1 MALQEEL
8 EVQGN
13 FLFKY
18 RGYLPILI
26 LGAGIWVFIQTESK
40 SSFPHDLKEIY
51 KWICF
56 GVGVFGLL
64 IRAYTVGHTPKNTSG
79 RNTSE
84 GQIADELNTTGIYSA
99 VRHPLYVGNFF
110 MWLGVTM
117 LTQNLWFCAAFI
129 FMYWVYYER
138 IMFAEEQ
145 FLRRKF
151 GEPYLSWAA
160 KTPAFVPSW
169 KNWLSP
175 KYPFSI
181 KKVLRNEKAGILYLF
196 LLFFVFDR
204 IGHFILSAEWTLLQN
219 IWYYLLIA
227 AIAYYL
233 IVKLLAMTTNFFEE
247 EGRV

>member
-18 RGYLPILI
+18 RGYFPILI
-26 LGAGIWVFIQTESK
+26 IIAGLAVFISSDQHFSNNTEHQ
-40 SSFPHDLKEIY
+40 FTY
-51 KWICF
+51 KLICLAVAVL
-56 GVGVFGLL
+56 GVI
-64 IRAYTVGHTPKNTSG
+64 IRIYTVGHTPKNTSG
-79 RNTSE
+79 RNTTE
-84 GQIADELNTTGIYSA
+84 GQIADELNTTGIYST

-117 LTQNLWFCAAFI
+117 LTQNIWFCVAFI
-129 FMYWVYYER
+129 FLYWVYYER

-145 FLRRKF
+145 FLRKKF
-151 GEPYLSWAA
+151 GEIYLSWAS
-160 KTPAFVPSW
+160 KKPAFIPSFD
-169 KNWLSP
+169 NFVAP

-196 LLFFVFDR
+196 ALFFAFDMISR
-204 IGHFILSAEWTLLQN
+204 YIKTATFEVEYN
-219 IWYYLLIA
+219 IWYVLFIGA
-227 AIAYYL
+227 VIYYA
-233 IVKLLAMTTNFFEE
+233 IVKLLAMTTRFFEE

>member
-26 LGAGIWVFIQTESK
+26 LVTGVWVYIDMESN
-40 SSFPHDLKEIY
+40 SALSHDAKEYY
-51 KWICF
+51 KWICLL
-56 GVGVFGLL
+56 VGVFGLL

-84 GQIADELNTTGIYSA
+84 GQIADELNTSGIYSI

-117 LTQNLWFCAAFI
+117 LTQNLWFCIAFI

-151 GEPYLSWAA
+151 GEPYLAWAA
-160 KTPAFVPSW
+160 KTAAFIPSFT
-169 KNWLSP
+169 NWLSP
-175 KYPFSI
+175 KYPFSL

-196 LLFFVFDR
+196 LLFFAFDR
-204 IGHFILSAEWTLLQN
+204 LGEYILHGEWKFICN
-219 IWYYLLIA
+219 IWCYLLLGACI
-227 AIAYYL
+227 YYIL
-233 IVKLLAMTTNFFEE
+233 VKLLAMSSNFFEE
-247 EGRV
+247 EGR

>member
-8 EVQGN
+8 ELQGN

-18 RGYLPILI
+18 RGYLPMVFVA
-26 LGAGIWVFIQTESK
+26 AGVWVFMQNETFQRETPNILYQL
-40 SSFPHDLKEIY
+40 FCLAV
-51 KWICF
+51 
-56 GVGVFGLL
+56 GLLGVF

-110 MWLGVTM
+110 MWLAVTM
-117 LTQNLWFCAAFI
+117 LTQNLWFCVAFI

-145 FLRRKF
+145 FLRKKF
-151 GEPYLSWAA
+151 GEIYLSWAE
-160 KTPAFVPSW
+160 KTPAFVP
-169 KNWLSP
+169 KLKGWLAP
-175 KYPFSI
+175 KYSFSF

-204 IGHFILSAEWTLLQN
+204 LGNFLLTG
-219 IWYYLLIA
+219 IWATECNLWCYLLGGSVAYYLL
-227 AIAYYL
+227 
-233 IVKLLAMTTNFFEE
+233 VKVLAMTTNFFEE
-247 EGRV
+247 PRI

>member
-8 EVQGN
+8 EIQGN

-18 RGYLPILI
+18 RGYLPLLI
-26 LGAGIWVFIQTESK
+26 LVFGFIVFYQTYPK
-40 SSFPHDLKEIY
+40 SEFSDDEYLLYQF
-51 KWICF
+51 ICLAVGLF
-56 GVGVFGLL
+56 GVL

-84 GQIADELNTTGIYSA
+84 GQIADELNSTGIYST

-117 LTQNLWFCAAFI
+117 LTQNFWFTVAFV

-145 FLRRKF
+145 FLRGKF
-151 GEPYLSWAA
+151 GDVYLKWAA
-160 KTPAFVPSW
+160 QTPAFIPSYS
-169 KNWLSP
+169 KFSAP
-175 KYPFSI
+175 KYSFNI

-196 LLFFVFDR
+196 LLFFVFNRFADY
-204 IGHFILSAEWTLLQN
+204 IKNNTFTFEWNVWSIMLSVVIFYYILIKVLG
-219 IWYYLLIA
+219 
-227 AIAYYL
+227 
-233 IVKLLAMTTNFFEE
+233 VKE
-247 EGRV
+247 

>member
-1 MALQEEL
+1 MALQEEF
-8 EVQGN
+8 ESQGN

-26 LGAGIWVFIQTESK
+26 LLPGIYVFMQMEANSDL
-40 SSFPHDLKEIY
+40 SHDVKDMYRL
-51 KWICF
+51 ICLLVGLF
-56 GVGVFGLL
+56 GIL

-110 MWLGVTM
+110 MWLGITM
-117 LTQNLWFCAAFI
+117 LTQNLWFCVAFI

-151 GEPYLSWAA
+151 GEPYLNWAA
-160 KTPAFVPSW
+160 KTPAFMPSL
-169 KNWLSP
+169 KSWLSP

-196 LLFFVFDR
+196 LLFFAFDC
-204 IGHFILSAEWTLLQN
+204 LSGYVLHGEWELNQN
-219 IWYYLLIA
+219 LWFWMFVGSCVYYI
-227 AIAYYL
+227 

>member
-1 MALQEEL
+1 
-8 EVQGN
+8 
-13 FLFKY
+13 
-18 RGYLPILI
+18 
-26 LGAGIWVFIQTESK
+26 
-40 SSFPHDLKEIY
+40 
-51 KWICF
+51 
-56 GVGVFGLL
+56 
-64 IRAYTVGHTPKNTSG
+64 
-79 RNTSE
+79 
-84 GQIADELNTTGIYSA
+84 
-99 VRHPLYVGNFF
+99 

-151 GEPYLSWAA
+151 GEPYLNWAA

-169 KNWLSP
+169 KGWLSP

-204 IGHFILSAEWTLLQN
+204 IAHYILSEEWSLSQN

-227 AIAYYL
+227 ACAYYL
-233 IVKLLAMTTNFFEE
+233 IVKLLAMTTSFFEE